1 LSAQHSFQQ
10 TKPKVFCI
18 GLGKTG
24 TTSIGDALQLLGAKR
39 LTWGRPLSAKLMRAV
54 AHHDFQSLFDT
65 AYQHDALEDF
75 PWPLV
80 YRELDEHFPHA
91 KFILTV
97 RKDPAAWLSALTW
110 QTVGKS
116 RRRLAAYKQIY
127 GHHYPHENA
136 QAFLDR
142 YTSHNEQVTRYFTEK
157 YPAGGKLL
165 ELCFERGDGWSELC
179 PFLGLPA
186 PDVPFPHSNRR
197 RRRWYKDIYLNT
209 FMRKRRELLPN
220 SSRR

>member
-1 LSAQHSFQQ
+1 MSVQYSFQQ

-24 TTSIGDALQLLGAKR
+24 TTSIGDALELLGMKR
-39 LTWGRPLSAKLMRAV
+39 LTWRRPLSAALMRAV
-54 AHHDFQSLFDT
+54 ARGDFPRLFET
-65 AYQHDALEDF
+65 AYAYDALEDF

-80 YRELDEHFPHA
+80 YRELDAHFPNA

-127 GHHYPHENA
+127 GYHYPHENP
-136 QAFLDR
+136 QAFID
-142 YTSHNEQVTRYFTEK
+142 YYAKHAEQVTQYFADK
-157 YPAGGKLL
+157 HPGKLL
-165 ELCFERGDGWSELC
+165 ELCFERGDGWNELC
-179 PFLGLPA
+179 PFLELPV

-197 RRRWYKDIYLNT
+197 RQRWYKALYLNT
-209 FMRKRRELLPN
+209 FMRKRRDLILHTP
-220 SSRR
+220 RR